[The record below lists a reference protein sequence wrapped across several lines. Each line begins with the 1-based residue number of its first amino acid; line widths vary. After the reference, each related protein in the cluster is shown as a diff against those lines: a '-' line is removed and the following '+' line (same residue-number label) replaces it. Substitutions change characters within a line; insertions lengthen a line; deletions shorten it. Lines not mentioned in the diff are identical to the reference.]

1 MLVEKGAKLSAKNK
15 DGFSVLDAASK
26 KGKFKITATSVVN
39 KLVYIIKSINI
50 FEISSKVMLKNG
62 SEISNFI
69 SMRKTK
75 DFSFNFSKVN

>member
-50 FEISSKVMLKNG
+50 FEISSKSDAEKWFGNQQFYIYAKNKRF
-62 SEISNFI
+62 FI
-69 SMRKTK
+69 Q
-75 DFSFNFSKVN
+75 FF

>member
-50 FEISSKVMLKNG
+50 FEISSKSDAEKWFGNQQILYLCEKQKIFHSIFLK
-62 SEISNFI
+62 
-69 SMRKTK
+69 
-75 DFSFNFSKVN
+75 